1 MGRRWRGGQ
10 KGGEKMGRGNVWGE
24 NFKGGERGAGG
35 MERGSRTTG
44 LKEWRKRGVL
54 SLKGDKIG
62 GLRAFLGFQ
71 YRVSAKRVLVGEL
84 DENGV
89 IWCNGVI
96 SEENQGFRA
105 IRSITGGG
113 KV

>member
-1 MGRRWRGGQ
+1 M
-10 KGGEKMGRGNVWGE
+10 
-24 NFKGGERGAGG
+24 
-35 MERGSRTTG
+35 
-44 LKEWRKRGVL
+44 
-54 SLKGDKIG
+54 G
-62 GLRAFLGFQ
+62 GLRAFLRFQ

-105 IRSITGGG
+105 IRSITGGSTG
-113 KV
+113 VISLGIARETFF